1 MGILP
6 FSIISVKAINS
17 YNLIKVLKD
26 KEGNRVT
33 DMQHIKE
40 VAFGFYQNFLG
51 KTSHEFNQVKAD
63 RVSSLFKRKFS
74 PSCVAG
80 MQARVTKSEIQKV
93 IFSMNKN
100 KAPWLDGFSVGFFQK
115 AWSVVGEEVRDAIL
129 EFFTSSRLLKEANA
143 TILTLVP
150 KKKNPASMEVISSN
164 EGAFIPRRSIAKN
177 ILLAQELVCN
187 YHREQAWIREC
198 ITSPSFSL
206 ALNGSLVGYF
216 QGRKGLQQGDL
227 ISPYL
232 FVLAM
237 EGLSLLLEEIASNN
251 PLFAFH
257 PKCSSIKLTHL
268 CFADDLLI
276 FFAASINSVKAIKG
290 VLDEFELLSGLKE
303 GTQPVRYLGVP
314 LITKRMATADC
325 DILVSKIAAQIE
337 SCSGTYSCA
346 AAWEKLR
353 VKRPVVEWWKILVF
367 CDAIVTKEIMCRWGY
382 ARSTNCL
389 FCHGFQESRD
399 HIFFQCS
406 FSRRIWK
413 AIMAECSFPNPPIDW
428 ESVAEWSV
436 VVLHGKGLKFN
447 LGKLCFGA
455 FVYQLWKQ
463 RNAFLHGRIPKS
475 EEAIIMQ
482 IKWEVKSRTLAKAM
496 LQGM

>member
-6 FSIISVKAINS
+6 CSIISVKAINS

-40 VAFGFYQNFLG
+40 VAFGFYQNLLG

-80 MQARVTKSEIQKV
+80 MQARVTKTEIQKV

-129 EFFTSSRLLKEANA
+129 ELFTSSRLLKEANA

-150 KKKNPASMEVISSN
+150 KKKNPASMGDYRPISCCNLVYKCITKILANRLVLGLEEVISSN
-164 EGAFIPRRSIAKN
+164 QGAFIPRRSIAKN

-187 YHREQAWIREC
+187 YHREQGKPRCTRKVDLLKAYDSLSRDYILHCLYCFGAPPNFIAWIREC

-290 VLDEFELLSGLKE
+290 VLDEFELLSGLKAN
-303 GTQPVRYLGVP
+303 P
-314 LITKRMATADC
+314 
-325 DILVSKIAAQIE
+325 SKN
-337 SCSGTYSCA
+337 S
-346 AAWEKLR
+346 
-353 VKRPVVEWWKILVF
+353 
-367 CDAIVTKEIMCRWGY
+367 
-382 ARSTNCL
+382 L
-389 FCHGFQESRD
+389 FCGG
-399 HIFFQCS
+399 
-406 FSRRIWK
+406 
-413 AIMAECSFPNPPIDW
+413 
-428 ESVAEWSV
+428 
-436 VVLHGKGLKFN
+436 VLLKI
-447 LGKLCFGA
+447 
-455 FVYQLWKQ
+455 
-463 RNAFLHGRIPKS
+463 RMRS
-475 EEAIIMQ
+475 
-482 IKWEVKSRTLAKAM
+482 
-496 LQGM
+496 